1 MSKISLTPN
10 ANGTGVFTVA
20 SPNSNTDRTLTLP
33 DESGDFVLSASGVI
47 SNFTSTGIDD
57 NATST
62 AITIDSSQNVS
73 IGANTAMGSTT
84 RLTMANAGPAYQH
97 WQNTTS
103 TGTGWTV
110 GIGSSSAL
118 EFFSSTGALGSGTF
132 TERMRI
138 DSSGNVSVDRGQKIQ
153 WYDGTI
159 GSGNVNAAIEGTGD
173 PALKLYTRQSGTSTL
188 TERMR
193 LDALGNVGIG
203 TSSPSTP
210 LANVSGSA
218 TGLTVEGAVPTIA
231 IKDTSASDDVSYLY
245 QNANDLNI
253 LNYAG
258 GSTIFTYGSSYTEA
272 MRINSSG
279 DLLVGQTTSSGR
291 LTVRSAGSTSGT
303 NAVAMLNSSGT
314 GLFYIRG
321 DGAFNTGGAAQSPY
335 FNTSATAANL
345 VVNSSGF
352 LERSTSSARYKEN
365 IRDYDQSI
373 SIDALRPVF
382 FNSKKEGDSKTYA
395 GLIAEEVHDAGFTE
409 FVEYNDDGEPDAV
422 FYANMV
428 ALCIKEIQ
436 ELKAEVA
443 ALKGA

>member
-1 MSKISLTPN
+1 
-10 ANGTGVFTVA
+10 
-20 SPNSNTDRTLTLP
+20 
-33 DESGDFVLSASGVI
+33 
-47 SNFTSTGIDD
+47 
-57 NATST
+57 
-62 AITIDSSQNVS
+62 
-73 IGANTAMGSTT
+73 
-84 RLTMANAGPAYQH
+84 
-97 WQNTTS
+97 
-103 TGTGWTV
+103 
-110 GIGSSSAL
+110 
-118 EFFSSTGALGSGTF
+118 
-132 TERMRI
+132 MRI
-138 DSSGNVSVDRGQKIQ
+138 DSSGNVGIGTASPNISAGASGSTVLTVSATTSGRNGLIELRGTRTSNGEVVSYLRTFNNSGATPLTDIQ
-153 WYDGTI
+153 SIRGASDTVGQL
-159 GSGNVNAAIEGTGD
+159 AFF
-173 PALKLYTRQSGTSTL
+173 TSN

-193 LDALGNVGIG
+193 LD
-203 TSSPSTP
+203 
-210 LANVSGSA
+210 
-218 TGLTVEGAVPTIA
+218 
-231 IKDTSASDDVSYLY
+231 
-245 QNANDLNI
+245 
-253 LNYAG
+253 
-258 GSTIFTYGSSYTEA
+258 
-272 MRINSSG
+272 SSG